1 MIKTLLT
8 LFFLAIFQASALAG
22 AAPDGATVMLAKQCG
37 SCHRL
42 SKDDAGGAYSG
53 PDLFYA
59 GNKFQGK
66 WLTEFLLKPE
76 IIRIAGHITD
86 PGFLQGQAAIKDPH
100 PALSKEEAMA
110 VGGRLMSLKLEGFE
124 PGKIDADPLSKGE
137 KVRAKILF
145 ERDYGCTA
153 CHKGVNLARKP
164 KGGIS
169 GPSLVDAGNRLN
181 PDWVYHWLKT
191 PKVFLAHGRMPI
203 FKLDET
209 TAIQITKYLM
219 TLKKENLR

>member
-1 MIKTLLT
+1 MV
-8 LFFLAIFQASALAG
+8 FYSASALAEPPQNLSAVIHAKKCATCHRFAKDDTG
-22 AAPDGATVMLAKQCG
+22 GAT
-37 SCHRL
+37 
-42 SKDDAGGAYSG
+42 SG

-59 GNKFQGK
+59 GNKFQSK

-86 PGFLQGQAAIKDPH
+86 PGFLKGQPEMQGSH
-100 PALSKEEAMA
+100 PTLSQEEAKA
-110 VGGRLMSLKLEGFE
+110 IGEYLMTLKLEGLAS
-124 PGKIDADPLSKGE
+124 GKVDSKPLSKGQTV
-137 KVRAKILF
+137 KAKIIF

-153 CHKGVNLARKP
+153 CHKGINLARKP

-169 GPSLVDAGNRLN
+169 GPALINAGNRLN

-191 PKVFLAHGRMPI
+191 PQTFLVRSRMPV
-203 FKLDET
+203 FKLDDAV
-209 TAIQITKYLM
+209 AIQIAKYLM

>member
-1 MIKTLLT
+1 MIKSLLT

-22 AAPDGATVMLAKQCG
+22 AAPDGAAVMLAKQCG

-42 SKDDAGGAYSG
+42 SKDDAASSYSG

-76 IIRIAGHITD
+76 VLRLAGHITD
-86 PGFLQGQAAIKDPH
+86 PEFLKGQPALEAPH
-100 PALSKEEAMA
+100 PALSKEDAMT
-110 VGGRLMSLKLEGFE
+110 VGGHLMTLKLEGFE
-124 PGKIDADPLSKGE
+124 PGEIDDAPLSKGE